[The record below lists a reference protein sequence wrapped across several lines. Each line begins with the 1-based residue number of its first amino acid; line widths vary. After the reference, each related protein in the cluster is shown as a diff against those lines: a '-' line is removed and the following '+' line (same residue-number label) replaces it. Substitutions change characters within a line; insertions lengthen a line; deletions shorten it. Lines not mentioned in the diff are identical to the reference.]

1 MILHYLAFNGVVDLH
16 VVVQQLFVSSPERTF
31 LTRVWVKLKSEVEAV
46 LKCWLGVDVMLLV
59 HMSMEIT
66 EKRENISTSVLSA
79 RQQLGQYFHVDP
91 SNVVTHSSPVS

>member
-16 VVVQQLFVSSPERTF
+16 VVVQQLFVSRPERTF
-31 LTRVWVKLKSEVEAV
+31 LTRVWVKLKSKVEAV
-46 LKCWLGVDVMLLV
+46 LECWLGVDVMLLV

-66 EKRENISTSVLSA
+66 EKRENISTSVMSA

-91 SNVVTHSSPVS
+91 SNVMTHPSPVS